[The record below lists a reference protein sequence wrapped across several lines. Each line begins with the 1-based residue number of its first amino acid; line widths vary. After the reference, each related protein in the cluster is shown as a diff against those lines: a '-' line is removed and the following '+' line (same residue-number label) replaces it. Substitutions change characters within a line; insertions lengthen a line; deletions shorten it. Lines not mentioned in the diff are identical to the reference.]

1 MPPASPTKDEWLDR
15 LHPLLHTS
23 LDEVS
28 ERITSHPSVQSWLHD
43 ASYEA
48 AQGLGGMPNMQAEAQ
63 AYGQMLDGLEE
74 HFPALVEAVDA
85 LTQGC
90 GQLDLHWRPLEPN
103 YSRIYLRFER
113 AFEIDLCYPLASI
126 TREDLTSAVRA
137 VREALP
143 KSTPFPNRPNEVTGL
158 VIHDGVDVGVRY
170 TDRVGDDGQRWRR
183 VTLLAEDREPLNDLT
198 ENDAVEALRRYF
210 QTQAQ

>member
-1 MPPASPTKDEWLDR
+1 MPPASPTKEEWLDR
-15 LHPLLHTS
+15 LRPLLHTS

-28 ERITSHPSVQSWLHD
+28 ERITSHPSVQSWLHE
-43 ASYEA
+43 ASFEA

-63 AYGQMLDGLEE
+63 AYGQMLDGLAE

-90 GQLDLHWRPLEPN
+90 GQLDVHWRPLEPN
-103 YSRIYLRFER
+103 YSRIYIRFER
-113 AFEIDLCYPLASI
+113 TFDIDLCYPLTSI
-126 TREDLTSAVRA
+126 TREALTRAVHA

-143 KSTPFPNRPNEVTGL
+143 DSMPFPNRPNEATGL
-158 VIHDGVDVGVRY
+158 IIYDGVDVGVRY

-183 VTLLAEDREPLNDLT
+183 VTLLAPNREPLKGLNED
-198 ENDAVEALRRYF
+198 DAIDALHQF
-210 QTQAQ
+210 FQAQAA